1 MRVDSS
7 RPETRRTVI
16 AAATIALAL
25 ATGGCSGSAEPEPSP
40 TPTSTPTPTPTA
52 TPGAL
57 VFGGSTDIAQTLAV
71 PWSVVFVDGVALVS
85 ERDSGRIL
93 EVSPTGEVREAGV
106 VEGIEDGGEGGLLGL
121 AVDDEHRL
129 YVYSTGYTGNRVQRY
144 TLSGDP
150 GSFSFGRREWLRG
163 ELPSSTNHNG
173 GRIAF
178 GPDGMLYV
186 SVGDADEPDD
196 AQDLDEW
203 GGKILRMT
211 PDGDVPE
218 DNPFPDSLVYSY
230 GHRNVQGM
238 AWVEDGTMFATE
250 FGQDTWDEL
259 NIIVPGG
266 NYGWPEVEGIAYDYD
281 YIDPVQQWAPDAASP
296 SGMTIVD
303 DTILIA
309 NLRGEALRTVPVADP
324 ASFEDHFTATYG
336 RLRDVAL
343 APDGRLWILT
353 SNTDGRGKPL
363 AIDDRIVAIDLER

>member
-1 MRVDSS
+1 MDSS